1 MTQEEKRIAWD
12 KLTQEEK
19 EKLEKRRRELIE
31 WSMREREKVIKKIKA
46 EGRWLGGLD
55 GDERYP
61 ELVEVSEEYKKGFK
75 ELLELI
81 EEKLKETY
89 YESAFYT

>member
-19 EKLEKRRRELIE
+19 EELEKRRSELIE
-31 WSMREREKVIKKIKA
+31 RSMREREKVIKKIEA

-75 ELLELI
+75 ELLKLV
-81 EEKLKETY
+81 EEKLEEKY
-89 YESAFYT
+89 YESAFYA